1 MNGQAPSQVKNA
13 RRLSDAIIAKR
24 YFELQRLRDE
34 VCKAETSRAME
45 PQEEQA
51 VGSIGIARLPSGD
64 LFGCR

>member
-34 VCKAETSRAME
+34 VRKAETSRAME
-45 PQEEQA
+45 AQEEQA
-51 VGSIGIARLPSGD
+51 VSSIDIARLPSGD

>member
-34 VCKAETSRAME
+34 VRKAETSHAME
-45 PQEEQA
+45 AQEEQA
-51 VGSIGIARLPSGD
+51 VGSIDIARLPSGD